1 MELRSVTY
9 EQALPLVDALNDELM
24 VRYGGGEP
32 SVAHPEQFRAPY
44 GGFFVL
50 NVDGVD
56 VACGGVRPLAEGIG
70 EVKRMYVEPSARGR
84 GLSRVV
90 LGELVGFARTAGYRE
105 LWLETG
111 LRQPEAIALYESAGF
126 TPIPKYGQYKDE
138 PESRCYSL
146 TL

>member
-9 EQALPLVDALNDELM
+9 EQALPLVDALSSELTI
-24 VRYGGGEP
+24 RYGGGP
-32 SVAHPEQFRAPY
+32 ASVADPSDFVPPY
-44 GGFFVL
+44 GRFFVVT
-50 NVDGVD
+50 VDGQD
-56 VACGGVRPLAEGIG
+56 VACGGVRRLTDEIG

-84 GLSRVV
+84 GLSRLV
-90 LGELVGFARTAGYRE
+90 LSELVAFARSAGYRF

-126 TPIPKYGQYKDE
+126 APIDKYGQYKDE

-146 TL
+146 AL

>member
-1 MELRSVTY
+1 
-9 EQALPLVDALNDELM
+9 VDALNDELM

-32 SVAHPEQFRAPY
+32 SVAHPEQFRPPY

-50 NVDGVD
+50 TVDGVD
-56 VACGGVRPLAEGIG
+56 VACGGVRRLTDEVG
-70 EVKRMYVEPSARGR
+70 EVKRMYVDPAARGK

-90 LGELVGFARTAGYRE
+90 LGGLVDFARSVGYRE

-111 LRQPEAIALYESAGF
+111 VRQPEAMALYESSGF
-126 TPIPKYGQYKDE
+126 APIERYGQYKDD
-138 PESRCYSL
+138 PRARCYAL

>member
-56 VACGGVRPLAEGIG
+56 VACGGVRPLSEGIG

-90 LGELVGFARTAGYRE
+90 LQGLVAFARSAGYRE

-111 LRQPEAIALYESAGF
+111 VQQPEAMALYESSGF
-126 TPIPKYGQYKDE
+126 APIERYGQYKDD
-138 PESRCYSL
+138 PRARCYAL